1 MNKELPKLLRRIG
14 LVSSELT
21 NLKSKI
27 VDILENQNYK
37 QWRMSVPGLTEDA
50 LLQYGRIIGSF
61 VNMPKGLVDVEQ
73 DSPGVIRD
81 YLGQL
86 QNMYRM
92 SLGEERYA
100 MLINDIVDD
109 ENDSKIELCMSG
121 SFPKRISSGL
131 KVKLGVIAYW
141 LLFRIQLDS
150 AKLYLSNKSLKSSG
164 NINELSSANQNAID
178 ILEAMPLPPNLQEEV
193 QRMDIIHKL
202 DAIAADPSSLSTYI
216 NDESDLFKFVLKLFE
231 FRQSQ
236 WNNEKAALFQLINN
250 IFIPLSIRRKIV
262 QQVQQSVFKKALQTE
277 YDIRKT
283 YIPEITHWRFYLPD
297 KLDTNTILP
306 VDFRNERR
314 EYGQGMNFNLNHE
327 EIVKLYFAMRGKYID
342 YETDILDFAFALTGC
357 PVKHKAIFKKVVWI
371 NQSKQSLGIFLGLMR
386 PKNMEGCKYW
396 SSATKFFSYKG
407 NDKVLK
413 ASDMSTPF
421 GKFLKHPETR
431 GMDWDELTSI
441 VSTNIKRT

>member
-1 MNKELPKLLRRIG
+1 MNKELPKLIRRIG

-21 NLKSKI
+21 NLQSKI

-50 LLQYGRIIGSF
+50 LLKYERIFLSF
-61 VNMPKGLVDVEQ
+61 MSEPKGLADMEQ
-73 DSPGVIRD
+73 STPDGIRD
-81 YLGQL
+81 NIAQFLNTYRSHLGH
-86 QNMYRM
+86 
-92 SLGEERYA
+92 ERCNR
-100 MLINDIVDD
+100 LINDILVA

-131 KVKLGVIAYW
+131 KVKLGIIVHW
-141 LLFRIQLDS
+141 LLFRVHIDT
-150 AKLYLSNKSLKSSG
+150 AKLVLSIKSLKCNG
-164 NINELSSANQNAID
+164 NINDHHKATQNELD

-193 QRMDIIHKL
+193 QRIDKFHKL

-236 WNNEKAALFQLINN
+236 WNNEKARLFQLINN

-283 YIPEITHWRFYLPD
+283 FIPEITHWRFYLPD

-314 EYGQGMNFNLNHE
+314 EYGQGMNFNLSHE
-327 EIVKLYFAMRGKYID
+327 EIVKLYHALRGKYID
-342 YETDILDFAFALTGC
+342 NETDILDFAFALTGC
-357 PVKHKAIFKKVVWI
+357 PVKHKAVFKKVVWI

-407 NDKVLK
+407 NDKELK

-431 GMDWDELTSI
+431 GMDWDDLTSI

>member
-14 LVSSELT
+14 LVDSEIT
-21 NLKSKI
+21 NLQSKI
-27 VDILENQNYK
+27 VDILEDQNYK

-50 LLQYGRIIGSF
+50 LLKYERICQSFGSE
-61 VNMPKGLVDVEQ
+61 PKGLADVEQ
-73 DSPGVIRD
+73 NTPDVIRD
-81 YLGQL
+81 IIAQLLNTYHHYLGD
-86 QNMYRM
+86 
-92 SLGEERYA
+92 ERCDR
-100 MLINDIVDD
+100 LINDILVA

-131 KVKLGVIAYW
+131 KVKLGLIVHW
-141 LLFRIQLDS
+141 LLFRVQIDI
-150 AKLYLSNKSLKSSG
+150 AKLALSNKSLKSNG
-164 NINELSSANQNAID
+164 NINDHYKANQNVLD
-178 ILEAMPLPPNLQEEV
+178 ILEATPLPPNMQEEV
-193 QRMDIIHKL
+193 QRIAKFHKL
-202 DAIAADPSSLSTYI
+202 DAIAATPSSLSTYI
-216 NDESDLFKFVLKLFE
+216 NDESELFKLVLNIFE

-236 WNNEKAALFQLINN
+236 WYNAKATLFQLINS

-297 KLDTNTILP
+297 KLDTNTILS

-314 EYGQGMNFNLNHE
+314 EYGQGMNFNLSHE
-327 EIVKLYFAMRGKYID
+327 EIVKLYFAIRGKYID
-342 YETDILDFAFALTGC
+342 SETDILDFAFALTGC
-357 PVKHKAIFKKVVWI
+357 PVKHKTVFKKVVWI
-371 NQSKQSLGIFLGLMR
+371 NESKQSLGIFLGLMR

-407 NDKVLK
+407 NDKELK

-431 GMDWDELTSI
+431 GEDWDELTSI